1 MPSPNAT
8 EVSIE
13 GSSKT
18 PYAWASVPAVSFTS
32 LPMSAPGFFD
42 ALATAGIKI
51 LATIAD
57 REERGE
63 IYAAVRADIRAG
75 GDAKILNLLAARNQ
89 EIQRALREMFAGGRY
104 ARARRWRRTFCRLG
118 SGGGYSSR
126 KGITFC
132 GVAVNRAKWPQLP

>member
-1 MPSPNAT
+1 MNRPGNGASDSAT

-18 PYAWASVPAVSFTS
+18 PYAWASAPAVSFTS

-63 IYAAVRADIRAG
+63 IYAAVRADIKAG

-89 EIQRALREMFAGGRY
+89 EIQRALREMSA
-104 ARARRWRRTFCRLG
+104 AADVT
-118 SGGGYSSR
+118 SVPGGGGELFAAWAAAAGIPPARGSR
-126 KGITFC
+126 S
-132 GVAVNRAKWPQLP
+132 VAWR